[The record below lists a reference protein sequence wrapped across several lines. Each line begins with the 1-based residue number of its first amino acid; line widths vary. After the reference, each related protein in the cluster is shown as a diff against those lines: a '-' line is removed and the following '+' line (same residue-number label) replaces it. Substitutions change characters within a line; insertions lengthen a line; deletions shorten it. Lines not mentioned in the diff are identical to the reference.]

1 MRKSILLLVLSLVL
15 LLTFGINVY
24 AQNKDAPP
32 KMSKDEARSTIK
44 QTLATVWKGTYITD
58 LTFQEDSFK
67 VKTKDGNVSLSYLS
81 DVFPE
86 VMKVGDYFGVRL
98 NVPGYRAF
106 QLQWKSEGDAQLFVD
121 AVRTLKKAD

>member
-32 KMSKDEARSTIK
+32 KMSKDEARSAIT
-44 QTLATVWKGTYITD
+44 QTLATMEKLQYITD
-58 LTFQEDSFK
+58 ITFQEDSFK
-67 VKTKDGNVSLSYLS
+67 VKLRDGNISVSYLY

-86 VMKVGDYFGVRL
+86 VMKVGDYFGVRF
-98 NVPGYRAF
+98 NVPERRAVM
-106 QLQWKSEGDAQLFVD
+106 LSWKSEEDAKLFVD
-121 AVRTLKKAD
+121 AVRALKKAD